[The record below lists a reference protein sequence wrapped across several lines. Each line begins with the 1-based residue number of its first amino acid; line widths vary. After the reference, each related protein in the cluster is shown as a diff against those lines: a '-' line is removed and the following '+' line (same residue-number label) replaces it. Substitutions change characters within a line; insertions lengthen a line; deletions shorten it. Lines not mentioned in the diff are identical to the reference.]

1 MKSKENL
8 VFLGMMGSGKS
19 SIGLMVSKK
28 LNIDFIDVDREIEK
42 KIGMS
47 ITKIFE
53 NKGEKYFREIEELIT
68 LKYLKKNKTVISLG
82 GGAFLN
88 NKIKKEVLDNHIS
101 LWLKWDIKTLINRIR
116 NSQKRPVAFKA
127 SKNELTVLIKKRSIV
142 YSKAMY
148 KIDCE
153 NNTKDEIVKNI
164 TKIYETH

>member
-53 NKGEKYFREIEELIT
+53 KFFLFNN
-68 LKYLKKNKTVISLG
+68 LKI
-82 GGAFLN
+82 F
-88 NKIKKEVLDNHIS
+88 
-101 LWLKWDIKTLINRIR
+101 IR
-116 NSQKRPVAFKA
+116 NYFLYFFFWCWEVDF
-127 SKNELTVLIKKRSIV
+127 I
-142 YSKAMY
+142 
-148 KIDCE
+148 
-153 NNTKDEIVKNI
+153 
-164 TKIYETH
+164 